1 MSKTTKKEQQIKIQF
16 DCSKKSNDFLTEFR
30 KVSVFKGITKKT
42 DQVNL
47 ALEMFSDLLDSGK
60 IQISDLIKTEV

>member
-1 MSKTTKKEQQIKIQF
+1 MKKTTTKKEQQIKIQF
-16 DCSKKSNDFLTEFR
+16 DCSKKSNEFLSEFK

-47 ALEMFSDLLDSGK
+47 ALEMFSDLLKSGK
-60 IQISDLIKTEV
+60 VEIKDLIN